1 MDRYGSEYRQLL
13 AEMAMLSD
21 CLLYCV
27 VVFNLLQIKLK
38 FSNVILTFCSFVNSY
53 FRTLEGEIWCRYP
66 QYYDSIEKVNR
77 YIS

>member
-1 MDRYGSEYRQLL
+1 MDRYRSEFSIIL

-21 CLLYCV
+21 CLLYYTVYCV

-53 FRTLEGEIWCRYP
+53 FRGENI
-66 QYYDSIEKVNR
+66 V
-77 YIS
+77 